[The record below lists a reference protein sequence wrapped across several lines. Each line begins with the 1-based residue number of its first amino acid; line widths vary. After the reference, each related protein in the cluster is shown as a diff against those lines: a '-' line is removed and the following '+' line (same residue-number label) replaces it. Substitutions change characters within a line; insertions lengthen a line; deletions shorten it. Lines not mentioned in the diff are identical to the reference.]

1 MQNVGILQKN
11 CVAGISPSYIINRIA
26 FLLHQLVYV
35 PVYVPLLL
43 LNEKC
48 YELTYFC
55 KMILDKWR
63 VYGFLLEIFIV
74 RILTYNDVI
83 VAKFGLFWRK
93 MIFFHSKIAIK
104 LPKMTQSRHKLG
116 WRSTFIHSSRISQ
129 VYLISAAI
137 GR

>member
-1 MQNVGILQKN
+1 MKSVTSNGWIT
-11 CVAGISPSYIINRIA
+11 SPSYIINRIA

-35 PVYVPLLL
+35 PLLL

-48 YELTYFC
+48 YELTFFC

-83 VAKFGLFWRK
+83 VAKFGLFRRK
-93 MIFFHSKIAIK
+93 MPFFHTKIAIK

-116 WRSTFIHSSRISQ
+116 WRSTFIYSTRISQ
-129 VYLISAAI
+129 VYLISTAI